1 MIITTDSTA
10 FGGDK
15 SGPATLDA
23 AHECVR
29 AARYDEALQMLVGCE
44 DWANP
49 YNEQGILLSAQAQLH
64 RDGLA
69 ALEYL
74 AQTQDLFET
83 EPGRFAYYLT
93 AGNAYANTRDFDGAA
108 AMFHSARQL
117 LKSGDPSRR
126 WRLAYQEARLRWLR
140 GEFDPACQEIAVA
153 LQDRSP
159 NGQLSALSLRAWMH
173 AGLENFEEQ
182 IADLCSA
189 LRFAQ
194 SNPHDCDVSRVGL
207 GVHSLLRIAFEVG
220 NEQGVRVAEEVYGS
234 LEWTPDIQVDRFQ
247 ALRALGWDAFLHGKS
262 ARAQWLFKDSKH
274 IAPTMAWKVMAH
286 VDRAYVARMNLN
298 EIWAT
303 EELLQADRLAR
314 EVTWSTTRGEERLA
328 LVTMA
333 ILFAPVDMA
342 QAQRYV
348 SEYIQMGTENVNP
361 TLALLHNRRAV
372 ALEKYASGR
381 VQQVL
386 GHAQLAADQFEA
398 AYTVF
403 SETQHHYRAALAAQ
417 GLSEVTHSASWH
429 DKAKKHAAK
438 FPKSPLYERLHDTE
452 GPAVGEA
459 YAGLS
464 NAQRQIALAICEG
477 LEVPEIS
484 KRFSRSFAAITKQ
497 VDSVYAAFGVSTPH
511 ELRVELQGHL

>member
-1 MIITTDSTA
+1 M
-10 FGGDK
+10 
-15 SGPATLDA
+15 LDA
-23 AHECVR
+23 ARNLVR
-29 AARYDEALQMLVGCE
+29 TARYNEAMQMLAGCE
-44 DWANP
+44 DWAKP
-49 YNEQGILLSAQAQLH
+49 YNERGVLLCAEVHLH
-64 RDGLA
+64 RDALSV
-69 ALEYL
+69 LEYL
-74 AQTQDLFET
+74 AQTQHLFAT
-83 EPGRFAYYLT
+83 DPGRFAYFLI

-117 LKSGDPSRR
+117 LKSPDPSRR

-140 GEFDPACQEIAVA
+140 GEFDTHSTELELA
-153 LQDRSP
+153 LEDPSP
-159 NGQLSALSLRAWMH
+159 NAQLSALSLRSWMH
-173 AGLENFEEQ
+173 AGLEHFEEQ
-182 IADLCSA
+182 IADLCAA

-194 SNPHDCDVSRVGL
+194 SHPEECDVARVGI
-207 GVHSLLRIAFEVG
+207 GVHSLLRIAFELG
-220 NEQGVRVAEEVYGS
+220 NEQGVKLGEEIFSS

-247 ALRALGWDAFLHGKS
+247 AIRALGWDAFLHGKS
-262 ARAQWLFKDSKH
+262 ARAQWLFKDSKQL
-274 IAPTMAWKVMAH
+274 APTMAWKVMAH
-286 VDRAYVARMNLN
+286 LDRAYVARMNLN

-314 EVTWSTTRGEERLA
+314 EVTWGATRGEERLA

-403 SETQHHYRAALAAQ
+403 SETRHHYRAALAAQ

-429 DKAKKHAAK
+429 DKAKKHAAQ

-477 LEVPEIS
+477 LEVPELS
-484 KRFSRSFAAITKQ
+484 KRFSRSFSAITKQ